1 MNRKTINILYRT
13 ITGMFCAM
21 MGFSGVMNAIVAP
34 GSPELIVDHLH
45 YPHYFISYVGVW
57 KVLGAIALIVP
68 GFPRVKEWAYF
79 GFFLDLFS
87 AVYSMIAMGDPV
99 ATWAPII
106 IGLVLLF
113 ASYFLYHQR
122 RRVIGAQTH

>member
-1 MNRKTINILYRT
+1 MNKKTIHILYWV
-13 ITGMFCAM
+13 ITGVFCAM

-34 GSPELIVDHLH
+34 GSPELIVDYLH

-57 KVLGAIALIVP
+57 KVLGAIALLVP

-87 AVYSMIAMGDPV
+87 AIYSMVMVGDP
-99 ATWAPII
+99 ASAWAPIG

-113 ASYFLYHQR
+113 ASYVLYHKR
-122 RRVIGAQTH
+122 RMIGAQTL